1 MLQTNASSFLD
12 YFLDAS
18 RCLFEDNTCIP
29 SHEDLSSLPL
39 LNGRNN
45 MDFCVDETVVAS
57 GALFLWRCDDRVIV
71 VDIDGTITK
80 AISDDM
86 MPLL

>member
-1 MLQTNASSFLD
+1 
-12 YFLDAS
+12 
-18 RCLFEDNTCIP
+18 
-29 SHEDLSSLPL
+29 
-39 LNGRNN
+39 